1 MRQVLQCPGQRHLVA
16 IQCGINRLQ
25 PRLGITPE
33 PLHQGLMATH
43 LHGTGEMDPGELT
56 AVTNGP
62 QAMRCLPRMATA
74 LPMKHD
80 GAIQRQTAGPW
91 LLR

>member
-1 MRQVLQCPGQRHLVA
+1 
-16 IQCGINRLQ
+16 
-25 PRLGITPE
+25 
-33 PLHQGLMATH
+33 MATH